1 MSPIVVALLLGVVA
15 GGGNWWALVQLGVD
29 PQAAMPF
36 VAAIC
41 GTPLVAALLT
51 ALAAPKAGAA
61 EPAAE
66 TAKAEPAKPAEPP
79 KPVEPP
85 EHTALRL
92 LAALQEEGRLIDF
105 LTEDIAPYSDE
116 QVGAAT
122 RGIHASCAKALR
134 TYVQLE
140 PVLPGK
146 EDDTV
151 TVPAGFDPATIRLTG
166 NVQGQPPFKGVLR
179 HAGWKAASATI
190 PARAGLDPKIIAP
203 AEVEIA

>member
-1 MSPIVVALLLGVVA
+1 MSPIVVAVLLGAAV
-15 GGGNWWALVQLGVD
+15 GGGNWWALGQLGVD
-29 PQAAMPF
+29 PQTVMPL

-41 GTPLVAALLT
+41 AAPLVATLLT
-51 ALAAPKAGAA
+51 ALAAPKSTA
-61 EPAAE
+61 PAAPVVQ
-66 TAKAEPAKPAEPP
+66 AARPAPPP

-134 TYVQLE
+134 TYVRLE
-140 PVLPGK
+140 PVVGGK
-146 EDDTV
+146 EDESI

-166 NVQGQPPFKGVLR
+166 NVQGKPPFTGVLR

-190 PARAGLDPKIIAP
+190 PARAGLDPRIIAP

>member
-1 MSPIVVALLLGVVA
+1 MSPIVVALILGAAV
-15 GGGNWWALVQLGVD
+15 GGGNWWALGQLGVD
-29 PQAAMPF
+29 PQTAMPF

-41 GTPLVAALLT
+41 AAPLVATLLT
-51 ALAAPKAGAA
+51 ALAAPKAA
-61 EPAAE
+61 EPTAAPE
-66 TAKAEPAKPAEPP
+66 AVKEAAKPAPPP

-134 TYVQLE
+134 SYVRLE
-140 PVLPGK
+140 PVVAGK
-146 EDDTV
+146 EDETI

-166 NVQGQPPFKGVLR
+166 NVQGQPPFTGVLR

-190 PARAGLDPKIIAP
+190 PPRAGIDPRIIAP